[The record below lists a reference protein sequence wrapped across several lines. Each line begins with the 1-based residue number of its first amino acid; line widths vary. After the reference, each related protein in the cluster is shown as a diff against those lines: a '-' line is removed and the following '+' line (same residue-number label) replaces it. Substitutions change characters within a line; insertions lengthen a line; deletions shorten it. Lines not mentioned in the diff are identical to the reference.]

1 VSRPVQALSG
11 QNHAFVNK
19 LRVAPKN
26 ALGLDAGGTH
36 TRWAVVGASG
46 VLHAQGEAP
55 PLSGLQLH
63 SAEGRAEA
71 QATLQTIATAAG
83 RVYAVVAGVT
93 GFDGS
98 QTPWLCN
105 MLAATMRVDIA
116 GVQAMTDIELA
127 CHAAGDGYVVYA
139 GTGSIAAFIDAK
151 GELQRVGGRGAII
164 DDAGGGHWIA
174 REALRRIWRAEDD
187 CPGTWRDSPMATK
200 LLQQMGG
207 TEWTH
212 TRNWVYGATR
222 GELGTLA
229 LGVAA
234 TAGEDP
240 AAMSLLMQ
248 AGTELARL
256 VQALI
261 RRHGPRTVVLAGR
274 VFNLHPA
281 VEIALRQE
289 LPPDT
294 PVRRLGLP
302 AHHAAAQI
310 AASRAETRHKR

>member
-1 VSRPVQALSG
+1 M
-11 QNHAFVNK
+11 NK
-19 LRVAPKN
+19 LQVAPKN
-26 ALGLDAGGTH
+26 ALGLDTGGTH

-46 VLHAQGEAP
+46 VLHAQGEAT

-63 SAEGRAEA
+63 SAEGRADAQTTLESIA
-71 QATLQTIATAAG
+71 QACG
-83 RVYAVVAGVT
+83 RVYAVMAGVT
-93 GFDGS
+93 GFES
-98 QTPWLCN
+98 AQTPWLRN
-105 MLAATMRVDIA
+105 MLAATMRVDVDA
-116 GVQAMTDIELA
+116 VQVVTDIELA

-139 GTGSIAAFIDAK
+139 GTGSVAAFIDAE
-151 GELQRVGGRGAII
+151 GALQRVGGRGPII

-187 CPGTWRDSPMATK
+187 SPGAWRDSPMATR

-207 TEWTH
+207 TEWAH

-222 GELGTLA
+222 GELGKLA

-289 LPPDT
+289 LPSDT
-294 PVRRLGLP
+294 PMRRLGLP

>member
-1 VSRPVQALSG
+1 MD
-11 QNHAFVNK
+11 K
-19 LRVAPKN
+19 LRVASKN

-36 TRWAVVGASG
+36 TRWAVMGASG

-71 QATLQTIATAAG
+71 QATLQTIAAAAG

-93 GFDGS
+93 GFDS
-98 QTPWLCN
+98 AQTPWLCN
-105 MLAATMRVDIA
+105 MLAATMRVDVA
-116 GVQAMTDIELA
+116 AVQAMADIELA

-139 GTGSIAAFIDAK
+139 GTGSIAAFIDAQ
-151 GELQRVGGRGAII
+151 GVLQRVGGRGAVI

-174 REALRRIWRAEDD
+174 REALRRIWRAEDEL
-187 CPGTWRDSPMATK
+187 PGAWRDSPMANRLMQK
-200 LLQQMGG
+200 MGG
-207 TEWTH
+207 TEWAH

-222 GELGTLA
+222 GELGLLA
-229 LGVAA
+229 LGVADS
-234 TAGEDP
+234 AGEDP
-240 AAMSLLMQ
+240 AAMALLTQ
-248 AGTELARL
+248 AGSELARL
-256 VQALI
+256 VQALM

-281 VEIALRQE
+281 IEIALRQE

-310 AASRAETRHKR
+310 AASRADARHKR

>member
-1 VSRPVQALSG
+1 MSRPPG
-11 QNHAFVNK
+11 ENHDFVNK

-46 VLHAQGEAP
+46 VLHAHGEAP

-63 SAEGRAEA
+63 TPEGRAEA
-71 QATLQTIATAAG
+71 QATLETIAAAAG
-83 RVYAVVAGVT
+83 RVYAVLAGVT
-93 GFDGS
+93 GFDSS
-98 QTPWLCN
+98 QMPWLSN
-105 MLAATMRVDIA
+105 MLAATMRVDVA
-116 GVQAMTDIELA
+116 AVQTMTDIELA
-127 CHAAGDGYVVYA
+127 CHAAGEGYVVYA
-139 GTGSIAAFIDAK
+139 GTGSVAAFLDAK
-151 GELQRVGGRGAII
+151 GVLQRVGGRGPVI

-187 CPGTWRDSPMATK
+187 CPGTWRDSPMATR

-212 TRNWVYGATR
+212 TRNWVYGASR
-222 GELGTLA
+222 GQLGMLA

-248 AGTELARL
+248 AGTELSRL
-256 VQALI
+256 VLALT
-261 RRHGPRTVVLAGR
+261 RRHGPRGVVLAGR

-281 VEIALRQE
+281 VAIALRQQ

-294 PVRRLGLP
+294 PVRRLSMP

-310 AASRAETRHKR
+310 AASRAEARHKR